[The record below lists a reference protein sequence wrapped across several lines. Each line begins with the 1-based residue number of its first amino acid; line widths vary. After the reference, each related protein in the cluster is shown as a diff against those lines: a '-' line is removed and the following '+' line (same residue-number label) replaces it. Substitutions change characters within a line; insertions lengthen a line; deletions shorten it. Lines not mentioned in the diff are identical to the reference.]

1 MISGKLLQ
9 TLCPAPG
16 ACPVELDSTADLG
29 QSKRG
34 ASFTSNVSLRGGG
47 AGAAAIVQACD
58 GRTMWLIIGLITL
71 TSPVAIFLTQVFS
84 IP

>member
-16 ACPVELDSTADLG
+16 ACPAELDSTEALG

-34 ASFTSNVSLRGGG
+34 ASLTSDASLRGEG

-71 TSPVAIFLTQVFS
+71 TSPVAILLTQVFFL
-84 IP
+84 P